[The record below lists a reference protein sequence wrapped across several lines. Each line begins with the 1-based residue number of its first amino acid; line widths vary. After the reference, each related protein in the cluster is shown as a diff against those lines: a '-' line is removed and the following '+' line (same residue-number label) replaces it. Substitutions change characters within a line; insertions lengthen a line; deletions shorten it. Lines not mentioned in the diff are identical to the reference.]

1 MVLTEII
8 STNYELEI
16 KNIKCIDEHFGT
28 EIYLIEASSGQYL
41 LKTFHL
47 DRENTENEGRI
58 TEYLH
63 TNGIPVAKFLKTID
77 GNYMTKTAKMQFHI
91 QEFIKGETLAVNTAP
106 EWYLE
111 KSAQMLG
118 KIQRVLKDY
127 SKLPTEF
134 DDGFFQKTVAL
145 DSKQFYTTKLVNA
158 VETKDK
164 QLQQEI
170 EEKLKHIER
179 VSAFSFDSSKLTYA
193 NSHGDYYTG
202 QIIVNNRD
210 MVVIDWSSASYLP
223 ACFEVFMSYTYADP
237 LCRNGR
243 ISAQK
248 FKKYLNEYL
257 KHSSIILNDYD
268 IKMMPYFLYYYLC
281 FCSFTPPYSE
291 VPGTYKAI
299 NTLSNNLMNWLYE
312 NVDNISTELSVG

>member
-1 MVLTEII
+1 MLTEII
-8 STNYELEI
+8 TANYDLEI
-16 KNIKCIDEHFGT
+16 QNIKRLDEHFGT
-28 EIYLIEASSGQYL
+28 EIFLIEASCGQYL
-41 LKTFHL
+41 LKTLPL

-63 TNGIPVAKFLKTID
+63 QNGVPVAKFLKTIH
-77 GNYMTKTAKMQFHI
+77 GAYISKTTEKQFHI
-91 QEFIKGETLAVNTAP
+91 QEFIEGETLAVNTAP
-106 EWYLE
+106 DWFLE

-127 SKLPTEF
+127 PKLPTSF
-134 DDGFFQKTVAL
+134 DGDFFQKSTAFGA
-145 DSKQFYTTKLVNA
+145 KQFYTDKLESA

-179 VSAFSFDSSKLTYA
+179 VSTFSFDVSKLTYV
-193 NSHGDYYTG
+193 NSHGDYYIG
-202 QIIVNNRD
+202 QIIVSNRD
-210 MVVIDWSSASYLP
+210 LVVIDWTSASFLP

-237 LCRNGR
+237 LCCNGE
-243 ISAQK
+243 ICTQK
-248 FKKYLNEYL
+248 FKKYWNEYL
-257 KHSSIILNDYD
+257 KHSSFILNDYD

-291 VPGTYKAI
+291 IPNTYKAI

-312 NVDNISTELSVG
+312 NVDRISTELFAG